1 MRRKTAPSVLALVAT
16 VALIGAMPA
25 AAYAAAVDSTLMF
38 KFADGRI
45 TESSG
50 LGTSSYGD
58 GIVYTH
64 NDSGDTARLFAVNSA
79 GATVAVYTLQGA
91 VNHDWE
97 DMATGTDAA
106 GRPVLYFGDIG
117 DNAATRTEIDVYQ
130 VPEPHGPSA
139 NVSWVRYRF
148 RYPDGAHNA
157 EALMVDPHSH
167 RIYIASKAAIGQGE
181 LYQAPAIPSTTDINV
196 LAPVRPV
203 PTLTTAGD
211 ISPDGQ
217 HMVLLTYFRA
227 YWSAGVTGTLTAF
240 DVTEQQQD
248 EAIAFTRDEKSVLV
262 GSEGVHSGVYR
273 IALPSGAVG
282 VTTPT
287 PTPTQA
293 PTPSA
298 TPAKPSTHSPTPSTK
313 PTPPA
318 SSATAPSTRSP
329 PVASAPA
336 SSAAAESS
344 PSTSAVGAG
353 PAVSASAGPAVLTAG
368 AAHSNTGWLLVV
380 AAGLLA
386 ALAALLIV
394 VRRNRWWPWDAAGGF
409 RPGLGRRHR

>member
-1 MRRKTAPSVLALVAT
+1 MRRTAPWLFVIATAVLIA
-16 VALIGAMPA
+16 AMPV
-25 AAYAAAVDSTLMF
+25 AAYAAAINSTLLF
-38 KFADGRI
+38 RFADSRI

-64 NDSGDTARLFAVNSA
+64 NDSGDTARFFAVNSS

-106 GRPVLYFGDIG
+106 GHPVLYFGDIG
-117 DNAATRTEIDVYQ
+117 DNSAARTEIDVYQ
-130 VPEPHGPSA
+130 VPEPRGPSA
-139 NVSWVRYRF
+139 NVPWIRYRF

-181 LYQAPAIPSTTDINV
+181 LYQAPATPSTTDINV

-227 YWSAGVTGTLTAF
+227 YWSAGVTGALTAF

-262 GSEGVHSGVYR
+262 GSEGVH
-273 IALPSGAVG
+273 L
-282 VTTPT
+282 
-287 PTPTQA
+287 
-293 PTPSA
+293 
-298 TPAKPSTHSPTPSTK
+298 
-313 PTPPA
+313 
-318 SSATAPSTRSP
+318 
-329 PVASAPA
+329 
-336 SSAAAESS
+336 
-344 PSTSAVGAG
+344 
-353 PAVSASAGPAVLTAG
+353 
-368 AAHSNTGWLLVV
+368 
-380 AAGLLA
+380 
-386 ALAALLIV
+386 
-394 VRRNRWWPWDAAGGF
+394 
-409 RPGLGRRHR
+409 